1 MGRGAKPV
9 IRIFRVIVH
18 AVCGDPIDLANR
30 NVIIEKIRIKNTAL
44 IIRLK
49 LNSLVGFLVWP

>member
-1 MGRGAKPV
+1 MRRGAKPV

-18 AVCGDPIDLANR
+18 AVCGDSIDLANR